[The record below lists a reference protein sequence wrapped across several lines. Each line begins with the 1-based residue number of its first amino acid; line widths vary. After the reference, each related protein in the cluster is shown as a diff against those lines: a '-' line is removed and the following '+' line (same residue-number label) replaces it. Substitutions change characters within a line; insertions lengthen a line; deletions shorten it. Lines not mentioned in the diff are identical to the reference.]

1 MRVHGYK
8 FTCANPNELTSSNS
22 EFTFTRLPFRVSD
35 SLRRNPQ
42 HSYFSSNRWPNLW
55 ELVPMVVME
64 GGGEVKRVGEEVDGE
79 MIVRKEGVVD
89 VVDGEMVLVKDGVVE
104 LGKQWSNQLGLKI
117 GELFISSEEEASG
130 RLRRKRLSA
139 TLSK

>member
-1 MRVHGYK
+1 
-8 FTCANPNELTSSNS
+8 
-22 EFTFTRLPFRVSD
+22 
-35 SLRRNPQ
+35 
-42 HSYFSSNRWPNLW
+42 
-55 ELVPMVVME
+55 MVVME

-117 GELFISSEEEASG
+117 GELFISSEEEGMFYSQFLLIFSFNLTHVSTT
-130 RLRRKRLSA
+130 RVLIVF
-139 TLSK
+139 